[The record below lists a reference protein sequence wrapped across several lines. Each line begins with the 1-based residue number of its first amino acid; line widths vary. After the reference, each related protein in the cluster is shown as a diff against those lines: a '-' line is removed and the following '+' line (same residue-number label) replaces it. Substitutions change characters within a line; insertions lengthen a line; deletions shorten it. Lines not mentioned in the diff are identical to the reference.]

1 MKKLKQNAQMS
12 LRMPASQ
19 MQWLENT
26 ASALGVDK
34 TQLVRYALG
43 QLQAEIEMA
52 KQMRSQL
59 SSSGMSLQQVE
70 KLDVAAKPKAIRDS
84 ITKELEALLASQML
98 SNVGEPS
105 PS

>member
-1 MKKLKQNAQMS
+1 MKKPKLTAHMS

-19 MQWLENT
+19 MKWLDDT

-43 QLQAEIEMA
+43 QLQAEIQMA

-70 KLDVAAKPKAIRDS
+70 KLDVAAKPKALPDS
-84 ITKELEALLASQML
+84 ITKELEALLASM
-98 SNVGEPS
+98 P
-105 PS
+105 